1 MEQKPLI
8 TFNEYQERAL
18 ATRDCPDSMYYYAL
32 GLTGEAGEVSD
43 KIKKFWR
50 DTVYPTAK
58 EYNAQHPREAVS
70 ENDTHV
76 DADMNLF
83 SHEHKQ
89 AVIKELGDT
98 MWYIAAIA
106 NTLGVTLEEVAWTN
120 LMKIESRVKTGTI
133 HGEGDN
139 REQNNN

>member
-18 ATRDCPDSMYYYAL
+18 AARDCPDSMYYYAL

-50 DTVYPTAK
+50 DTVYTTVK
-58 EYNAQHPREAVS
+58 ELSIPA
-70 ENDTHV
+70 NDTYV
-76 DADMNLF
+76 DVDMYLL
-83 SHEHKQ
+83 SPEHRQ
-89 AVIKELGDT
+89 AIIKELGDT

-106 NTLGVTLEEVAWTN
+106 NTLGVTLGEVAWTN

-133 HGEGDN
+133 HGEGDD
-139 REQNNN
+139 REQNN